1 LKFNRKFGKVK
12 AMERILDWNK
22 YLDTAAKMVS
32 EGIVMLKNDNNAL
45 PLDTDKEV
53 AVFGRIQFHYYK
65 SGTGSGGMVNVTKVV
80 NILDGLI
87 DNGIKV
93 NEKLLGT
100 YRKWDKENPFDLG
113 EGWGGE
119 PWSQKEMPLDE
130 GLVKE
135 TAKSCETAIVIIGR
149 TAGEEQDNRLEA
161 GSYLLSDDEIA
172 MLTVVRKH
180 FKKVVLLLNVGNII
194 DMTDINRIAPDSVLY
209 VWQGGMTGGKGTA
222 DVLTGKVSPSGKLPD
237 TIAYKASDYPS
248 DANFG
253 REKNRDIYAEDIYV
267 GYRYFETFAK
277 EKVLYPFGF
286 GLSYTGFE
294 IKTEKAEITEGAVKL
309 SVSVKNIGS
318 YKGEEVIEVYCEAP
332 QGRLGKA
339 ARVLCGFEKTRE
351 LVPQE
356 EQVFEIAVD
365 IAKLASYDDSGVTGN
380 KSCYVLEAGEYKF
393 YVGSDVRSAEYAC
406 SFEQGEDLVTER
418 LTQSLAPVESFE
430 RIKPVCEGGAFSI
443 GREAVPVSEVD
454 ESARRLE
461 KLPKEIA
468 YTGDKGIKLWDVK
481 NGKNTMDEF
490 IAQLS
495 DYDLSCIIRGEGM
508 GSPRVTAG
516 TASAFG
522 GVSENLNGFGIPAG
536 CCSDGPSGMR
546 LDCGTKAFSLPNGTM
561 IASSFNKELTSE
573 LFTFMGLEMAANK
586 VDCLLGPGMNIHR
599 HPLNGRNFEYFSEDP
614 FLTGKMAAAE
624 LKGMAGAGVTGTIKH
639 FCANNRETNR
649 HFIDS
654 VVSERALRE
663 IYLKGFEIAVK
674 EGGASSVMTTYGR
687 VNGLWTAGNFDLNT
701 VILREEWGF
710 KGFTMTDWWA
720 NINVRGKEPDK
731 TDFAAMARAQN
742 DVYMVCPDGEKN
754 DDNTLVALENGG
766 IERCELQ
773 RNAANICGFLL
784 HTNALK
790 RAEGIGDTV
799 KVINREDEEQE
810 DDKPVQFYKVG
821 RDITLD
827 LSDVETKKGTSYSF
841 ALDLSNFGIYRVI
854 VTASSTQSEL
864 AQIPMTLF
872 SMGTAVGTF
881 TFNGTGG
888 KAVSMEKETP
898 MFSRFTTF
906 RIYFAQN
913 GLDLHSIR
921 FELTDK
927 ER

>member
-1 LKFNRKFGKVK
+1 
-12 AMERILDWNK
+12 MERILDWNK
-22 YLDTAAKMVS
+22 YLDTAAKMVA
-32 EGIVMLKNDNNAL
+32 EGIVMLKNENNAL

-80 NILDGLI
+80 NILDGLV

-93 NEKLLGT
+93 NEKLLDT

-161 GSYLLSDDEIA
+161 GSYLLSDDEIE
-172 MLTVVRKH
+172 MLTVVREH

-194 DMTDINRIAPDSVLY
+194 DMTDINRIAPDAVLY

-286 GLSYTGFE
+286 GLSYTEFE

-318 YKGEEVIEVYCEAP
+318 YKGKEVIEVYCEAP

-356 EQVFEIAVD
+356 EQVVEIAVD

-393 YVGSDVRSAEYAC
+393 YVGSDVRSAECAC

-573 LFTFMGLEMAANK
+573 LFAFMGLEMAANK

-674 EGGASSVMTTYGR
+674 EGGASSVMTTYGI

-731 TDFAAMARAQN
+731 TDLAAMARAQN

-754 DDNTLVALENGG
+754 DDNTLAALENGG

-810 DDKPVQFYKVG
+810 DDKPVQFYKVD

-827 LSDVETKKGTSYSF
+827 LSDVDTKKGTSYSF

-872 SMGTAVGTF
+872 SMGTAVGTI

>member
-1 LKFNRKFGKVK
+1 
-12 AMERILDWNK
+12 MERILDWNK

-87 DNGIKV
+87 DNGVRV
-93 NEKLLGT
+93 NEKLLDT

-161 GSYLLSDDEIA
+161 GSYLLSDDEIE
-172 MLTVVRKH
+172 MLTVVREH

-194 DMTDINRIAPDSVLY
+194 DMTDINRIAPDAVLY

-237 TIAYKASDYPS
+237 TIAYKVSDYPS

-253 REKNRDIYAEDIYV
+253 REENRDIYAEDIYV

-286 GLSYTGFE
+286 GLSYTAFE

-318 YKGEEVIEVYCEAP
+318 YKGKEVIEVYCEAP

-356 EQVFEIAVD
+356 EQVVEIAVD

-481 NGKNTMDEF
+481 NGKNTMDGF

-573 LFTFMGLEMAANK
+573 LFAFMGLEMAANK

>member
-1 LKFNRKFGKVK
+1 
-12 AMERILDWNK
+12 MERILDWNK

-32 EGIVMLKNDNNAL
+32 EGIVMLKNENNAL
-45 PLDTDKEV
+45 PLDADKEV

-93 NEKLLGT
+93 NEKLLDT

-237 TIAYKASDYPS
+237 TIAYKVSDYPS

-286 GLSYTGFE
+286 GLSYTEFE

-318 YKGEEVIEVYCEAP
+318 YKGKEVIEVYCEAP

-356 EQVFEIAVD
+356 EQVVEIAVD

-418 LTQSLAPVESFE
+418 LTQALAPVESFE

-522 GVSENLNGFGIPAG
+522 GVSENLNGYGIPAG

-754 DDNTLVALENGG
+754 DDNTLAALENGG

-810 DDKPVQFYKVG
+810 DDKPVQFYKVD

-827 LSDVETKKGTSYSF
+827 LSDVDTKKGTSYSF

>member
-1 LKFNRKFGKVK
+1 
-12 AMERILDWNK
+12 MERILDWNK

-32 EGIVMLKNDNNAL
+32 EGIVMLKNNNNAL

-286 GLSYTGFE
+286 GLSYTEFE

-318 YKGEEVIEVYCEAP
+318 YKGKEVIEVYCEAP

-731 TDFAAMARAQN
+731 TDLAAMARAQN

-754 DDNTLVALENGG
+754 DDNTLAALENGG
-766 IERCELQ
+766 IEKCELQ

-810 DDKPVQFYKVG
+810 DDKPVQFYKVD

-827 LSDVETKKGTSYSF
+827 LSDVDTKKGTSYSF

>member
-1 LKFNRKFGKVK
+1 
-12 AMERILDWNK
+12 MERILDWNK

-32 EGIVMLKNDNNAL
+32 EGIVMLKNENNAL
-45 PLDTDKEV
+45 PLDADKEV

-87 DNGIKV
+87 DNGVKV
-93 NEKLLGT
+93 NEKLLDT

-172 MLTVVRKH
+172 MLTVVREN

-194 DMTDINRIAPDSVLY
+194 DMTDINRIAPDAVLY

-222 DVLTGKVSPSGKLPD
+222 DVLTGKISPSGKLPD

-253 REKNRDIYAEDIYV
+253 REENRDIYAEDIYV

-286 GLSYTGFE
+286 GLSYTAFE

-318 YKGEEVIEVYCEAP
+318 YKGKEVIEVYCEAP

-339 ARVLCGFEKTRE
+339 ARVLCGFEKTKE

-356 EQVFEIAVD
+356 EQVVEIAVD
-365 IAKLASYDDSGVTGN
+365 IAKLAPYDDLGVTGN

-393 YVGSDVRSAEYAC
+393 YLGSDVRSAEYAC

-461 KLPKEIA
+461 KLPKEIV

-561 IASSFNKELTSE
+561 IASSFNKELTIE

-731 TDFAAMARAQN
+731 TDLAAMARAQN

-754 DDNTLVALENGG
+754 DDNTLAALENGG
-766 IERCELQ
+766 IEKCELQ

-810 DDKPVQFYKVG
+810 DDKPVQFYKVD

-827 LSDVETKKGTSYSF
+827 LSDVDTKKGTSYSF

-872 SMGTAVGTF
+872 SMGTAVSTF

-888 KAVSMEKETP
+888 EAVSMEKETP

>member
-1 LKFNRKFGKVK
+1 
-12 AMERILDWNK
+12 MERILDWNK

-32 EGIVMLKNDNNAL
+32 EGIVMLKNENNAL

-80 NILDGLI
+80 NILDGLV
-87 DNGIKV
+87 DNGVKV

-161 GSYLLSDDEIA
+161 GSYLLSDDEIE
-172 MLTVVRKH
+172 MLTVVREH

-286 GLSYTGFE
+286 GLSYTEFE
-294 IKTEKAEITEGAVKL
+294 IKMEKAEITEGAVKL

-318 YKGEEVIEVYCEAP
+318 YKGKEVIEVYCEAP

-356 EQVFEIAVD
+356 EQVVEIAVD

-393 YVGSDVRSAEYAC
+393 YVSSDVRSAEYAC

-418 LTQSLAPVESFE
+418 LIQSLAPVESFE

-561 IASSFNKELTSE
+561 IASSFNKELTRE
-573 LFTFMGLEMAANK
+573 LFALMGLEMAANK

-754 DDNTLVALENGG
+754 DDNTLFALENGG

-810 DDKPVQFYKVG
+810 DDKPVQFYRVD

-827 LSDVETKKGTSYSF
+827 LSDVDTKKGTSYSF

-888 KAVSMEKETP
+888 KAVSMEKKTP

-921 FELTDK
+921 FELTDEK
-927 ER
+927 R

>member
-1 LKFNRKFGKVK
+1 
-12 AMERILDWNK
+12 MERILDWNK

-32 EGIVMLKNDNNAL
+32 EGIVMLKNENNAL

-87 DNGIKV
+87 DNGVKV
-93 NEKLLGT
+93 NEKLLDT

-172 MLTVVRKH
+172 MLTVVREN

-286 GLSYTGFE
+286 GLSYTEFE

-318 YKGEEVIEVYCEAP
+318 YKGKEVIEVYCEAP

-356 EQVFEIAVD
+356 EQVVEIAVD

-418 LTQSLAPVESFE
+418 LTQALAPVESFE

-731 TDFAAMARAQN
+731 TDLAAMARAQN

-810 DDKPVQFYKVG
+810 DDKPVQFYKVD

-827 LSDVETKKGTSYSF
+827 LSDVDTKKGTSYSF

>member
-1 LKFNRKFGKVK
+1 
-12 AMERILDWNK
+12 MERILDWNK

-32 EGIVMLKNDNNAL
+32 EGIVMLKNENNAL
-45 PLDTDKEV
+45 PLDADKEV

-87 DNGIKV
+87 DNGVKV
-93 NEKLLGT
+93 NEKLLDT
-100 YRKWDKENPFDLG
+100 YRKWDRENPFDLG

-161 GSYLLSDDEIA
+161 GSYLLSDDEIE

-253 REKNRDIYAEDIYV
+253 REENRDIYAEDIYV

-277 EKVLYPFGF
+277 DKVLYPFGF

-318 YKGEEVIEVYCEAP
+318 YKGKEVIEVYCEAP

-356 EQVFEIAVD
+356 EQMVEIAVD

-490 IAQLS
+490 IAQFS

-674 EGGASSVMTTYGR
+674 EGGASSVMTTYGI

-710 KGFTMTDWWA
+710 K
-720 NINVRGKEPDK
+720 
-731 TDFAAMARAQN
+731 
-742 DVYMVCPDGEKN
+742 
-754 DDNTLVALENGG
+754 
-766 IERCELQ
+766 
-773 RNAANICGFLL
+773 
-784 HTNALK
+784 
-790 RAEGIGDTV
+790 
-799 KVINREDEEQE
+799 
-810 DDKPVQFYKVG
+810 
-821 RDITLD
+821 
-827 LSDVETKKGTSYSF
+827 
-841 ALDLSNFGIYRVI
+841 
-854 VTASSTQSEL
+854 AS
-864 AQIPMTLF
+864 P
-872 SMGTAVGTF
+872 
-881 TFNGTGG
+881 
-888 KAVSMEKETP
+888 
-898 MFSRFTTF
+898 
-906 RIYFAQN
+906 
-913 GLDLHSIR
+913 
-921 FELTDK
+921 
-927 ER
+927 

>member
-1 LKFNRKFGKVK
+1 
-12 AMERILDWNK
+12 MERILDWNK

-32 EGIVMLKNDNNAL
+32 EGIVMLKNENNAL

-87 DNGIKV
+87 DNGVKV
-93 NEKLLGT
+93 NEKLLDT

-277 EKVLYPFGF
+277 ENVLYPFGF
-286 GLSYTGFE
+286 GLSYTAFE

-318 YKGEEVIEVYCEAP
+318 YKGKEVIEVYCEAP

-356 EQVFEIAVD
+356 EQVVEIAVD

-481 NGKNTMDEF
+481 NGKNTMDGF

-573 LFTFMGLEMAANK
+573 LFAFMGLEMAANK

-731 TDFAAMARAQN
+731 TDLAAMARAQN

-864 AQIPMTLF
+864 AQIPITLF

>member
-1 LKFNRKFGKVK
+1 
-12 AMERILDWNK
+12 MERMLDWNK

-32 EGIVMLKNDNNAL
+32 EGIVMLKNENNAL
-45 PLDTDKEV
+45 PLDTEKEV

-87 DNGIKV
+87 DNGVKV
-93 NEKLLGT
+93 NEKLLDT

-161 GSYLLSDDEIA
+161 GSYLLSDDEIE

-194 DMTDINRIAPDSVLY
+194 DMTDINRIAPDAVLY

-237 TIAYKASDYPS
+237 TIAYKVSDYPS

-286 GLSYTGFE
+286 GLSYTAFE
-294 IKTEKAEITEGAVKL
+294 LKTEKAEITEGAVKL

-318 YKGEEVIEVYCEAP
+318 YKGKEVIEVYCEAP
-332 QGRLGKA
+332 QGRLGKV

-356 EQVFEIAVD
+356 EQVVEIAVD

-380 KSCYVLEAGEYKF
+380 KSCYVLETGEYKF
-393 YVGSDVRSAEYAC
+393 YVGSDVRSSEYAC

-573 LFTFMGLEMAANK
+573 LFNFMGLEMAANK

-810 DDKPVQFYKVG
+810 DDKPVQFYKVD

-827 LSDVETKKGTSYSF
+827 LSDVDTKKGTSYSF

-872 SMGTAVGTF
+872 NMGTAVGTF

>member
-1 LKFNRKFGKVK
+1 
-12 AMERILDWNK
+12 MERILDWNK

-32 EGIVMLKNDNNAL
+32 EGIVMLKNENNAL

-80 NILDGLI
+80 NILDGLV
-87 DNGIKV
+87 DNGVKV

-161 GSYLLSDDEIA
+161 GSYLLSDDEIE
-172 MLTVVRKH
+172 MLTVVREH

-286 GLSYTGFE
+286 GLSYTEFE
-294 IKTEKAEITEGAVKL
+294 IKSEKAEITEGAVKL

-318 YKGEEVIEVYCEAP
+318 YKGKEVIEVYCEAP
-332 QGRLGKA
+332 QGKLGKA

-351 LVPQE
+351 LVPQD
-356 EQVFEIAVD
+356 EQVVEIAVD
-365 IAKLASYDDSGVTGN
+365 ISKLASYDDSGVTGN

-406 SFEQGEDLVTER
+406 SFEQGENFVTER
-418 LTQSLAPVESFE
+418 LTQALAPVESFE

-522 GVSENLNGFGIPAG
+522 GVSENLNDFGIPAG

-561 IASSFNKELTSE
+561 IASSFNKELTRE

-654 VVSERALRE
+654 VVSERAIRE

-731 TDFAAMARAQN
+731 TDLAAMARAQN

-754 DDNTLVALENGG
+754 DDNTIAALENGG

-810 DDKPVQFYKVG
+810 DDKPVQFYRVD

-827 LSDVETKKGTSYSF
+827 LSDVDTKKGTSYSF

-888 KAVSMEKETP
+888 KAVSMEKKTP

-921 FELTDK
+921 FELTDEK
-927 ER
+927 R

>member
-1 LKFNRKFGKVK
+1 
-12 AMERILDWNK
+12 MERILDWNK

-32 EGIVMLKNDNNAL
+32 EGIVMLKNENNAL

-87 DNGIKV
+87 DNGVKV
-93 NEKLLGT
+93 NEKLLDT

-161 GSYLLSDDEIA
+161 GSYLLSDDEIE

-253 REKNRDIYAEDIYV
+253 REENRDIYAEDIYV

-277 EKVLYPFGF
+277 DKVLYPFGF

-309 SVSVKNIGS
+309 SASVKNIGS
-318 YKGEEVIEVYCEAP
+318 YKGKEVIEVYCEAP

-356 EQVFEIAVD
+356 EQVVEIAVD

-418 LTQSLAPVESFE
+418 LTQALAPVESFE

-561 IASSFNKELTSE
+561 IASSFNKELTRE
-573 LFTFMGLEMAANK
+573 LFALMGLEMAANK

-731 TDFAAMARAQN
+731 TDLAAMARAQN

-754 DDNTLVALENGG
+754 DDNTLAALENGG

-810 DDKPVQFYKVG
+810 DDKPVQFYKVD

-827 LSDVETKKGTSYSF
+827 LSDVDTKKGTSYSF

>member
-1 LKFNRKFGKVK
+1 
-12 AMERILDWNK
+12 MERILDWNK

-32 EGIVMLKNDNNAL
+32 EGIVMLKNENNAL

-87 DNGIKV
+87 DNGVKV
-93 NEKLLGT
+93 NEKLLDT

-172 MLTVVRKH
+172 MLTVVREH

-194 DMTDINRIAPDSVLY
+194 DMTDINRIAPDAVLY

-222 DVLTGKVSPSGKLPD
+222 DVLTGKISPSGKLPD

-253 REKNRDIYAEDIYV
+253 REKSRDIYAEDIYV

-286 GLSYTGFE
+286 GLSYTAFE
-294 IKTEKAEITEGAVKL
+294 IKTVKAEITEGAVKL

-318 YKGEEVIEVYCEAP
+318 YKGKEVIEVYCEAP

-356 EQVFEIAVD
+356 EQVVEIAVD

-406 SFEQGEDLVTER
+406 SFEQGENLVTER

-443 GREAVPVSEVD
+443 GREAVPVSKVD

-573 LFTFMGLEMAANK
+573 LFAFMGLEMAANK

-731 TDFAAMARAQN
+731 TDLAAMARAQN

-754 DDNTLVALENGG
+754 DDNTLVALEN
-766 IERCELQ
+766 
-773 RNAANICGFLL
+773 
-784 HTNALK
+784 
-790 RAEGIGDTV
+790 
-799 KVINREDEEQE
+799 RE
-810 DDKPVQFYKVG
+810 V
-821 RDITLD
+821 
-827 LSDVETKKGTSYSF
+827 
-841 ALDLSNFGIYRVI
+841 
-854 VTASSTQSEL
+854 
-864 AQIPMTLF
+864 
-872 SMGTAVGTF
+872 
-881 TFNGTGG
+881 
-888 KAVSMEKETP
+888 
-898 MFSRFTTF
+898 
-906 RIYFAQN
+906 
-913 GLDLHSIR
+913 
-921 FELTDK
+921 
-927 ER
+927 